1 MSRFCLQERFKFILP
16 FLLLIFSCAGI
27 GGERPDI
34 VSNTKVNGTLSNAD
48 VRRIVVDQPF
58 LISGDYFRQRPTPKD
73 TIDLKRFFNKSEK
86 LEQRVAKLEKELEG
100 KNRPESRHVTM
111 SPKVVKSR
119 VKATSG
125 IFNQKI
131 GIIVLDKNYY
141 LKNEISN
148 NINLLSP
155 AYNFLF
161 FSDAQL
167 RELLAPTDCLTKRDM
182 QCVVNNLSLYPG
194 IRFLIV
200 IDNAKLSSSFPKK
213 LSLDVKIIDTG
224 LNYSYKIIDTTK
236 EFNNDKELKLYLKQI
251 SDGILKFSHKKKSIM
266 GWYGRIFAIKKDK
279 YYVNS
284 GKASGLKVG
293 DLLKVVKY
301 EEPLLAP
308 TGVPVAWSP
317 GDSLGKIK
325 VVRLIGEDVSE
336 CIKVEGE
343 SGFKIGDFVIR

>member
-1 MSRFCLQERFKFILP
+1 MSRFYLQERFKFILP
-16 FLLLIFSCAGI
+16 FLLFIFSCAGI

-34 VSNTKVNGTLSNAD
+34 VSNTKVNGTFSNAD
-48 VRRIVVDQPF
+48 VRRIAVDQPF
-58 LISGDYFRQRPTPKD
+58 LISGDYFRERPTPKD
-73 TIDLKRFFNKSEK
+73 TINLKEFLNKSEK
-86 LEQRVAKLEKELEG
+86 LEQRIAKLEKEVEG
-100 KNRPESRHVTM
+100 KNRQESRQVKMVQKIVESHVE
-111 SPKVVKSR
+111 
-119 VKATSG
+119 ATSG

-131 GIIVLDKNYY
+131 GIIMLDKNYY

-200 IDNAKLSSSFPKK
+200 IDKAKLSSSFPKK
-213 LSLDVKIIDTG
+213 LSLGVKIIDTG
-224 LNYSYKIIDTTK
+224 LHYSYRIIDINK
-236 EFNNDKELKLYLKQI
+236 KFENDKQLKRYLKQI

-266 GWYGRIFAIKKDK
+266 GWYGRIFAVKKDK

-284 GKASGLKVG
+284 GRASGLKVG

-301 EEPLLAP
+301 EEPILSP

-317 GDSLGKIK
+317 GNILGKIK
-325 VVRLIGEDVSE
+325 IVRLIGEDVSE